1 MSDLPVTAPFESAPS
16 HADRAAPLRDALGAS
31 ALTRLTPILVALVG
45 LWGLVYW
52 ALR

>member
-1 MSDLPVTAPFESAPS
+1 MSDLPATAAFKKAPS
-16 HADRAAPLRDALGAS
+16 PADSPMRDALGAS
-31 ALTRLTPILVALVG
+31 ALTRLAPIVVALVG